1 MIFGTTPFVAPA
13 NREFIY
19 GTTPISEQGW
29 MQEPAQKFGILGTTP
44 TKYDQGSVRKLT
56 QGYYVEA
63 ALDYTWHSNVQP
75 KVSRSGNG
83 GKFHG
88 AKIPKHNRKPKRA
101 SRASKDAEAQLFF
114 VGTHCSVQKFNKIGR
129 ALVTPPSLDCRDS
142 RLLALQEMSARGD
155 AVLEIDGVV
164 VTLEA
169 HPNVAAWS
177 LSWPL
182 AAEQKSPLEPSKI
195 AQACDQLVAD
205 QLSAC
210 APSSEQVPL
219 CNFATKLTMCD
230 ETDL

>member
-13 NREFIY
+13 NREVIF
-19 GTTPISEQGW
+19 GTTPISDQGCT
-29 MQEPAQKFGILGTTP
+29 QEPAQKFGIFATSP
-44 TKYDQGSVRKLT
+44 TNYDQGSMCKLT
-56 QGYYVEA
+56 QGYYVET
-63 ALDYTWHSNVQP
+63 ALNFNFDSNVQP
-75 KVSRSGNG
+75 KVSRSGYG
-83 GKFHG
+83 GNYHG
-88 AKIPKHNRKPKRA
+88 AKIPKHNGKAKRA
-101 SRASKDAEAQLFF
+101 GKASKDAEAQLFF